1 MFEGIKRFEVPRF
14 RVQRFELKVKDR
26 FCISSNRLTLFIGS
40 RFPVLGSGLKRIYL
54 KPLNPNPE
62 PKSSEP

>member
-1 MFEGIKRFEVPRF
+1 MVEGIKRFEVPRF

-40 RFPVLGSGLKRIYL
+40 RFPVLGSGLKKNFL
-54 KPLNPNPE
+54 ETHNL
-62 PKSSEP
+62 